1 MIEQPTLQDYLD
13 DMHAFGIPDLF
24 QLNLSPRE
32 RAAGIRKARQELG
45 RLRTELIHHRGTLN
59 ENNQA
64 LSADELKRVSAPF
77 NLLLLLHEQLADEVN
92 TLEQSLSSGKAL
104 PPGLEFGR
112 RIFGDEQAGEWFVGS
127 QEQFNDWHNIQQFK
141 QRLDALKEKG
151 RPLRQRLGEIR
162 TELEARGKKRQKI
175 QRRLNKRHKRS
186 FVLRRIGLLIALM
199 AASGS
204 VGFYYFNTFRDFSV
218 IALGLAAACALLMPI
233 VMVNWKTP
241 RTRLN
246 ARRRRLETEM
256 RRLQDEGNQLKQRYQ
271 PLELQIK
278 AREVHYKRMRDT
290 WEEARLIKQRL
301 DAFIKEGQPL
311 REQLHRIRMEL
322 DELKPKREKLQRK
335 LNKRQRR
342 GAFTVRMVF
351 YSMLALASGGGGFY
365 LDYMMRPDAAAI
377 SYGLAAFFI
386 LLMPLAYI
394 DRERRNMK
402 LTSSLRQIETQMRR
416 LQNDGKQI
424 MKRYHPIELQIKT
437 LIAQYKR
444 LRAGLKTSVQTPYV
458 A

>member
-64 LSADELKRVSAPF
+64 LSADELKRMSAPF

-112 RIFGDEQAGEWFVGS
+112 HIFGDEQAGEWFVGS
-127 QEQFNDWHNIQQFK
+127 QEQFNDWQNIQQFK
-141 QRLDALKEKG
+141 QRLDVLSEKG
-151 RPLRQRLGEIR
+151 RPLRQKLGEIR
-162 TELEARGKKRQKI
+162 AELEALGEKHQKI
-175 QRRLNKRHKRS
+175 QQRLNKRHKRR
-186 FVLRRIGLLIALM
+186 FVLQRIGLLIVLM
-199 AASGS
+199 AASGGA
-204 VGFYYFNTFRDFSV
+204 GFYYFNTFENFSV

-233 VMVNWKTP
+233 VMVIWKIS

-256 RRLQDEGNQLKQRYQ
+256 RRLQNEGNQLKQRYQ

-278 AREVHYKRMRDT
+278 AWEVHYKRMRDT

-301 DAFIKEGQPL
+301 DAFIKEGKPL
-311 REQLHRIRMEL
+311 RERLNRIRIEL

-335 LNKRQRR
+335 LNKRQKR

-351 YSMLALASGGGGFY
+351 YSMLVLVSGGAGFY
-365 LDYMMRPDAAAI
+365 LDYMMRKDVAAI

-402 LTSSLRQIETQMRR
+402 LASSLRQTETQMRR

>member
-64 LSADELKRVSAPF
+64 LSADELKRVAAPF

-162 TELEARGKKRQKI
+162 TELEARGKERQKI

-186 FVLRRIGLLIALM
+186 FVLRRIGLLVALM
-199 AASGS
+199 AASGG

-301 DAFIKEGQPL
+301 DAFIKEGQPM

-402 LTSSLRQIETQMRR
+402 LTSSLRQIETRMRR

>member
-64 LSADELKRVSAPF
+64 LSADELKRMSAPF

-112 RIFGDEQAGEWFVGS
+112 HIFGDEQAGEWFVGS
-127 QEQFNDWHNIQQFK
+127 QEQFNDWQNIQQFK
-141 QRLDALKEKG
+141 QRLDVLSEKG
-151 RPLRQRLGEIR
+151 RPLRQKLGEIR
-162 TELEARGKKRQKI
+162 AELEALGEKHQKI
-175 QRRLNKRHKRS
+175 QQRLNKRHKRR
-186 FVLRRIGLLIALM
+186 FVLQRIGLLIVLM
-199 AASGS
+199 AASGGA
-204 VGFYYFNTFRDFSV
+204 GFYYFNTFGDFSAIV
-218 IALGLAAACALLMPI
+218 LGLVVACALLLI
-233 VMVNWKTP
+233 VMVIWKIS

-246 ARRRRLETEM
+246 ASRRRLETEM
-256 RRLQDEGNQLKQRYQ
+256 RRLQNEGNQLKQRYQ

-278 AREVHYKRMRDT
+278 AREVYYKRMRDT

-311 REQLHRIRMEL
+311 RERLNRIRIEL

-335 LNKRQRR
+335 LNKRQKR

-351 YSMLALASGGGGFY
+351 YSMLVLMSGGAGFY
-365 LDYMMRPDAAAI
+365 LDYMMRKDVAAI

-402 LTSSLRQIETQMRR
+402 LASSLRQTETQMRR

>member
-127 QEQFNDWHNIQQFK
+127 QEQFNDWQNIQQFK

-162 TELEARGKKRQKI
+162 TELEARGKERQKI

-301 DAFIKEGQPL
+301 DAFIKEGQPM

-322 DELKPKREKLQRK
+322 DELKPKREKLQRR

-416 LQNDGKQI
+416 LQNDGRQI

>member
-64 LSADELKRVSAPF
+64 LSADELKRVAAPF

-162 TELEARGKKRQKI
+162 TELEARGKERQKI

-186 FVLRRIGLLIALM
+186 FVLRRIGLLVALM
-199 AASGS
+199 AASGG

-301 DAFIKEGQPL
+301 DAFIKEGQPM

-416 LQNDGKQI
+416 LQNDGRQI

>member
-64 LSADELKRVSAPF
+64 LSADELKRMSAPF

-112 RIFGDEQAGEWFVGS
+112 HIFGDEQAGEWFVGS
-127 QEQFNDWHNIQQFK
+127 QEQFNDWQNIQQFK
-141 QRLDALKEKG
+141 QRLDVLSEKG
-151 RPLRQRLGEIR
+151 RPLRQKLGEIR
-162 TELEARGKKRQKI
+162 VELEALGEKHQKI
-175 QRRLNKRHKRS
+175 QQRLNKRHKRR
-186 FVLRRIGLLIALM
+186 FVLQRIGLLIVLM
-199 AASGS
+199 AASGGA
-204 VGFYYFNTFRDFSV
+204 GFYYFNTFGDFSAIV
-218 IALGLAAACALLMPI
+218 LGLVVACALLLI
-233 VMVNWKTP
+233 VMVIWKIS

-256 RRLQDEGNQLKQRYQ
+256 RRLQNEGNQLKQRYQ

-278 AREVHYKRMRDT
+278 AWEVHYKRMRDT

-311 REQLHRIRMEL
+311 REQLNRIRIEL

-335 LNKRQRR
+335 LNKRQKR

-351 YSMLALASGGGGFY
+351 YSMLVLVSGGAGFY
-365 LDYMMRPDAAAI
+365 LDYMMRKDVAAI

-402 LTSSLRQIETQMRR
+402 LASSLRQTETQMRR
-416 LQNDGKQI
+416 MQNDGKQI

>member
-1 MIEQPTLQDYLD
+1 MIDPPTLQDYLD
-13 DMHAFGIPDLF
+13 DMHAFGIPSLF
-24 QLNLSPRE
+24 RLDLSPRE

-45 RLRTELIHHRGTLN
+45 RLRTELAHHRGTLN

-64 LSADELKRVSAPF
+64 LSADERKRMSAPF
-77 NLLLLLHEQLADEVN
+77 NLLLLLHEQLVDEVN
-92 TLEQSLSSGKAL
+92 TLEQSLSSGKTL

-112 RIFGDEQAGEWFVGS
+112 HIFGDEQTGEWFVGS
-127 QEQFNDWHNIQQFK
+127 QEQFNDWQNIQQFK

-151 RPLRQRLGEIR
+151 RPLRQKLGEIR
-162 TELEARGKKRQKI
+162 TELEALAKQHQKV
-175 QRRLNKRHKRS
+175 QQRLNKRHKRI
-186 FVLRRIGLLIALM
+186 FVLRRLGLLVVLM
-199 AASGS
+199 TASG
-204 VGFYYFNTFRDFSV
+204 GAGIYYFNTFRNFSL
-218 IALGLAAACALLMPI
+218 IALGLAFICVLLMPI
-233 VMVNWKTP
+233 VIVNWKTP

-246 ARRRRLETEM
+246 ASRRRLETEM
-256 RRLQDEGNQLKQRYQ
+256 RSLQSEGNQLKQRYQ

-278 AREVHYKRMRDT
+278 ALEVHYKRMRDT

-301 DAFIKEGQPL
+301 DAFIEEGQPL
-311 REQLHRIRMEL
+311 REQLHRIRIEL
-322 DELKPKREKLQRK
+322 DQLKPKRQKLQRK
-335 LNKRQRR
+335 LNKRQKR
-342 GAFTVRMVF
+342 GAFTVRIVF
-351 YSMLALASGGGGFY
+351 YSMLVLMSGAAGFY
-365 LDYMMRPDAAAI
+365 LDYMMRKDAAAV

-402 LTSSLRQIETQMRR
+402 LESSLRQVETRMRR

>member
-64 LSADELKRVSAPF
+64 LSADELKRVAAPF

-162 TELEARGKKRQKI
+162 TELEARGKERQKI

-186 FVLRRIGLLIALM
+186 FVLRRIGLLVALM
-199 AASGS
+199 AASGG
-204 VGFYYFNTFRDFSV
+204 VGFYYF
-218 IALGLAAACALLMPI
+218 
-233 VMVNWKTP
+233 
-241 RTRLN
+241 
-246 ARRRRLETEM
+246 
-256 RRLQDEGNQLKQRYQ
+256 
-271 PLELQIK
+271 
-278 AREVHYKRMRDT
+278 
-290 WEEARLIKQRL
+290 
-301 DAFIKEGQPL
+301 
-311 REQLHRIRMEL
+311 
-322 DELKPKREKLQRK
+322 
-335 LNKRQRR
+335 
-342 GAFTVRMVF
+342 
-351 YSMLALASGGGGFY
+351 
-365 LDYMMRPDAAAI
+365 
-377 SYGLAAFFI
+377 
-386 LLMPLAYI
+386 
-394 DRERRNMK
+394 
-402 LTSSLRQIETQMRR
+402 
-416 LQNDGKQI
+416 
-424 MKRYHPIELQIKT
+424 
-437 LIAQYKR
+437 
-444 LRAGLKTSVQTPYV
+444 
-458 A
+458 

>member
-64 LSADELKRVSAPF
+64 LSADELKRVAAPF

-162 TELEARGKKRQKI
+162 TELEARGKERQKI

-199 AASGS
+199 AASGG

-301 DAFIKEGQPL
+301 DAFIKEGQPM

-416 LQNDGKQI
+416 LQNDGRQI

>member
-1 MIEQPTLQDYLD
+1 MIDQPTLQDYLD
-13 DMHAFGIPDLF
+13 DMHAFGIPSLF
-24 QLNLSPRE
+24 QLNLSARE

-45 RLRTELIHHRGTLN
+45 RLRTELVHHRGTLN
-59 ENNQA
+59 ESQQA
-64 LSADELKRVSAPF
+64 LSADERKRISAPF

-92 TLEQSLSSGKAL
+92 ALEQSLSSGKTL

-112 RIFGDEQAGEWFVGS
+112 HIFGDEQSGEWFVGS
-127 QEQFNDWHNIQQFK
+127 QEQFNDWQNIQQFK

-151 RPLRQRLGEIR
+151 RPLRQKLGEIR
-162 TELEARGKKRQKI
+162 AELETLGKARQKI
-175 QRRLNKRHKRS
+175 QRRLDKRHKRS
-186 FVLRRIGLLIALM
+186 FVLRRILLLIAL
-199 AASGS
+199 AIASGA
-204 VGFYYFNTFRDFSV
+204 VGYYYFNTLRDFSTA
-218 IALGLAAACALLMPI
+218 ALGLAAVCVLLMPI
-233 VMVNWKTP
+233 VILNWKTP
-241 RTRLN
+241 RTRL
-246 ARRRRLETEM
+246 AAKRRRLETKM
-256 RRLQDEGNQLKQRYQ
+256 RSLQEEGNQLKQRYQ

-278 AREVHYKRMRDT
+278 ALEVHYTRMRDT

-301 DAFIKEGQPL
+301 DAFIEEGQPL
-311 REQLHRIRMEL
+311 REQLNRIRTEL
-322 DELKPKREKLQRK
+322 DELKPKREKLQRR
-335 LNKRQRR
+335 LNKRQKR
-342 GAFTVRMVF
+342 GAFASRMIF
-351 YSMLALASGGGGFY
+351 YSMLTLMSGGVGFY
-365 LDYMMRPDAAAI
+365 LDYMMRRDVAAV

-386 LLMPLAYI
+386 LLIPLAYI

-402 LTSSLRQIETQMRR
+402 LESALRQMEARMRR

>member
-64 LSADELKRVSAPF
+64 LSADELKRMSAPF

-112 RIFGDEQAGEWFVGS
+112 HIFGDEQAGEWFVGS
-127 QEQFNDWHNIQQFK
+127 QEQFNDWQNIQQFK
-141 QRLDALKEKG
+141 QRLDALSEKG
-151 RPLRQRLGEIR
+151 RPLRQKLGEIR
-162 TELEARGKKRQKI
+162 AELEALGEKHQKI
-175 QRRLNKRHKRS
+175 QQRLNKRHKRS
-186 FVLRRIGLLIALM
+186 FVLQRIGLLIVLM
-199 AASGS
+199 AASGGA
-204 VGFYYFNTFRDFSV
+204 GFYYFNTFGDFSA

-233 VMVNWKTP
+233 VMVIWKIS
-241 RTRLN
+241 RTQLN

-256 RRLQDEGNQLKQRYQ
+256 RRLQNEGNQLKQRYQ

-311 REQLHRIRMEL
+311 REQLNRIRIEL

-335 LNKRQRR
+335 LNKRQKR

-351 YSMLALASGGGGFY
+351 YSMLVLVSGAAGFY
-365 LDYMMRPDAAAI
+365 LDYMMRKDVAAI
-377 SYGLAAFFI
+377 SYGLAALFI

-402 LTSSLRQIETQMRR
+402 LASSLRQTETQMRR

>member
-64 LSADELKRVSAPF
+64 LSADELKRMSAPF

-92 TLEQSLSSGKAL
+92 ALEQSLSGGKTL

-112 RIFGDEQAGEWFVGS
+112 HIFGDEQAGEWFVGT
-127 QEQFNDWHNIQQFK
+127 QDQFNDWQNIQRFK
-141 QRLDALKEKG
+141 QRLDALSEKG
-151 RPLRQRLGEIR
+151 QPLRQKLGEIR
-162 TELEARGKKRQKI
+162 TELESLGKKHQKI
-175 QRRLNKRHKRS
+175 QQRLNKRQKRR
-186 FVLRRIGLLIALM
+186 FVLQRIGLLIVLT

-204 VGFYYFNTFRDFSV
+204 AGFYYFDTFRDFSV
-218 IALGLAAACALLMPI
+218 IALGLAAACVLLMPI

-256 RRLQDEGNQLKQRYQ
+256 RRLQEEGNQLKQRYQ

-278 AREVHYKRMRDT
+278 ALEVHYKRMRDT

-311 REQLHRIRMEL
+311 RERLNRIRMEL

-335 LNKRQRR
+335 LNRRQKR

-351 YSMLALASGGGGFY
+351 YSMLALMSGGGGFY
-365 LDYMMRPDAAAI
+365 LDYMMIKDAAAI
-377 SYGLAAFFI
+377 GYGLAAFFI

-402 LTSSLRQIETQMRR
+402 LASSLRQIETQMRR
-416 LQNDGKQI
+416 LQNDGKRI

>member
-64 LSADELKRVSAPF
+64 LSADELKRMSAPF

-112 RIFGDEQAGEWFVGS
+112 HIFGDEQAGEWFVGS
-127 QEQFNDWHNIQQFK
+127 QEQFNDWQNIQQFK
-141 QRLDALKEKG
+141 QRLDVLSEKG
-151 RPLRQRLGEIR
+151 RPLRQKLGEIR
-162 TELEARGKKRQKI
+162 AELEALGEKHQKI
-175 QRRLNKRHKRS
+175 QQRLNKRHKRR
-186 FVLRRIGLLIALM
+186 FVLQRIGLLIVLM
-199 AASGS
+199 AASGGA
-204 VGFYYFNTFRDFSV
+204 GFYYFNTFGDFSAIV
-218 IALGLAAACALLMPI
+218 LGLVVACALLLI
-233 VMVNWKTP
+233 VMVIWKIS

-256 RRLQDEGNQLKQRYQ
+256 RRLQNEGNQLKQRYQ

-311 REQLHRIRMEL
+311 REQLNRIRIEL

-335 LNKRQRR
+335 LNKRQKR

-351 YSMLALASGGGGFY
+351 YSMLVLVSGGAGFY
-365 LDYMMRPDAAAI
+365 LDYMMRKDVAAI

-402 LTSSLRQIETQMRR
+402 LASSLRQTETQMRR
-416 LQNDGKQI
+416 MQNDGKQI

>member
-92 TLEQSLSSGKAL
+92 ALEQSLSSGKAL

-162 TELEARGKKRQKI
+162 TELVARGKERQKI

-301 DAFIKEGQPL
+301 DAFIKEGQPM

-322 DELKPKREKLQRK
+322 DELKPKREKLQRR

>member
-64 LSADELKRVSAPF
+64 LSADELKRMSAPF

-92 TLEQSLSSGKAL
+92 TLEQSLSSGKSL

-112 RIFGDEQAGEWFVGS
+112 HIFGDEQAGEWFVGS
-127 QEQFNDWHNIQQFK
+127 QEQFNDWQNIQQFK
-141 QRLDALKEKG
+141 QRLDALSEKG
-151 RPLRQRLGEIR
+151 RPLRQKLGEIR
-162 TELEARGKKRQKI
+162 TELESLGKKHQKI
-175 QRRLNKRHKRS
+175 QQRLNKRHKRR
-186 FVLRRIGLLIALM
+186 FVLQRIGLLIVLM

-204 VGFYYFNTFRDFSV
+204 AGFYYFDTFRDFSV
-218 IALGLAAACALLMPI
+218 IALGLAAACVLLMPI
-233 VMVNWKTP
+233 VIVNWKTP

-278 AREVHYKRMRDT
+278 ALEVHYKRMRDT

-311 REQLHRIRMEL
+311 REQLNRIRMEL

-335 LNKRQRR
+335 LNKRQKR

-351 YSMLALASGGGGFY
+351 YTMLALMSGGGGFY
-365 LDYMMRPDAAAI
+365 LDYMMIKDAAAI

-402 LTSSLRQIETQMRR
+402 LASSLRQMETRMRR
-416 LQNDGKQI
+416 LQNDGRQI